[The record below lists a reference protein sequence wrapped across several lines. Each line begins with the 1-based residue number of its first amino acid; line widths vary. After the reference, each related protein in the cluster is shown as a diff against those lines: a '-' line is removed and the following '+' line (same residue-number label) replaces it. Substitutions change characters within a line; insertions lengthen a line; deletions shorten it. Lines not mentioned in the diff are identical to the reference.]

1 MAVFCEPVCT
11 STKEKLQ
18 KLLKVVVYVGV
29 PYGVL
34 KVIEVLL
41 GFDGF
46 AEYSPI
52 LNILAYA
59 CEVVL
64 KKDE

>member
-1 MAVFCEPVCT
+1 MN
-11 STKEKLQ
+11 EKL
-18 KLLKVVVYVGV
+18 KKVLKVVAYIGF
-29 PYGVL
+29 PYGFL

-41 GFDGF
+41 GVDGF

-64 KKDE
+64 KKEK